1 MIASSE
7 HLRQNDNL
15 SPWINRPQPAGRSR
29 RHRRPVLLL
38 ASLLLLLAV
47 LAVIWGFL
55 IEPAILTTTRLTV
68 TDPDLPASWDGRVI
82 AFFSDVHVGPAYG
95 VDRLSRLADAV
106 TAAEPDLVLF
116 GGDLIDHRT
125 PTDDAFARSVSDCL
139 SRMRAP
145 WGQYAIAGN
154 HDNRLRAE
162 LRLMAGML
170 EDGGFQLLTNQSVL
184 LDGIWLAGLD
194 ESYFG
199 KPDAGLAFSGAG
211 LLPAAGQSEPT
222 GTPDAG
228 KALFRLLMMH
238 QPDVAADLP
247 AGTADLLLSGHSHN
261 GQITFLGRAIITVSQ
276 GERYPYGLYHLE
288 NGSSLAVSRGLG
300 TVGLAARFC
309 APPELILITLRRS

>member
-1 MIASSE
+1 M
-7 HLRQNDNL
+7 RQNDNL
-15 SPWINRPQPAGRSR
+15 SPWINRSQPTGRSR
-29 RHRRPVLLL
+29 RRSRPALVL
-38 ASLLLLLAV
+38 AALLLLAV

-55 IEPAILTTTRLTV
+55 IEPAILTTTRLTI

-82 AFFSDVHVGPAYG
+82 AFFSDVHIGPAYG

-106 TAAEPDLVLF
+106 AAAKPDLILF

-139 SRMRAP
+139 GRMQSP
-145 WGQYAIAGN
+145 WGQYAIVGN

-170 EDGGFQLLTNQSVL
+170 ENGGFQLLINQSVL

-199 KPDAGLAFSGAG
+199 KPDAGLAYSGDG
-211 LLPAAGQSEPT
+211 LLLAAGQSEPV
-222 GTPDAG
+222 GEPDAG
-228 KALFRLLMMH
+228 KTLFRLLMMH

-261 GQITFLGRAIITVSQ
+261 GQITLLGRPIITVSQ

-288 NGSSLAVSRGLG
+288 NGSSLVVSRGLG
-300 TVGLAARFC
+300 TVGLPARFC